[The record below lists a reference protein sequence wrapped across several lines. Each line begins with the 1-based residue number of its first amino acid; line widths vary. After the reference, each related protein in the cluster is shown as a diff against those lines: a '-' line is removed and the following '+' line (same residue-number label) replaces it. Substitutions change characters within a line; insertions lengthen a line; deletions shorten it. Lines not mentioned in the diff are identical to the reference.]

1 MTCRGGIATRQRR
14 PHLESETSEVFS
26 NGSRVCVASVE
37 VAPFS
42 EPVTDDGFDGVASRR
57 RPRCELITSEVM
69 EVAGKALEL
78 GGEAQNQ
85 RLVQRVSTPPAS
97 TSRTSDQSVSDP
109 KLIEPICTFGS
120 PQRQRARYH
129 DSAPYRVLV
138 SVTQGL
144 FPITG
149 SGVNSPGQRPP
160 ARCRE
165 NRAPPGSE
173 GPE

>member
-1 MTCRGGIATRQRR
+1 
-14 PHLESETSEVFS
+14 
-26 NGSRVCVASVE
+26 
-37 VAPFS
+37 
-42 EPVTDDGFDGVASRR
+42 
-57 RPRCELITSEVM
+57 LITSEVM
-69 EVAGKALEL
+69 EVAGKSLEL

-173 GPE
+173 ASESANPQCGETATERWQLGNGRGRAAPLLGHRDGLRATCKC